1 MVSFLILFV
10 TNAFAINVGEVKDKM
25 GSTFNERGG
34 KTYKVVK
41 GYLLEMNDFLQ
52 TGEDG
57 AMNIV
62 FVDNTKVTLAP
73 NTEFLIDEFAFD
85 TTVVPIEI
93 AMNVSVNVG
102 TFTYESGEISK
113 MNGDVEIVTPTA
125 SITVQGTAFSGSV
138 STSGVTTITLLPD
151 SSGQVGKV
159 TVSNDAGSQ
168 TITQVYTSVTVLSD
182 SLVPRAPSPL
192 DNLQKKNLFDLD
204 SVEDDI
210 KDKNDLQF
218 DRKEYND
225 LLENEKET
233 FESNELLEQETLE
246 IEMDAKEANEME
258 EQIVSEELTIESD
271 TLTSDTT
278 VAVDD
283 FTTQSSEIDTSSTQ
297 DIVVDEVVESDIDTS
312 YYDEWEDDLKDW
324 GYIDDDNQISVW
336 DAEGEQTMDWDD
348 AKQMY
353 AEMDQAYFD
362 AIGCSDC
369 TWDTINWDSINWDEV
384 NWDEYMEEYNDL
396 LEDYG
401 LTAYDNQVEDKSEEV
416 EEEATSTVEG
426 YTWEDFALDDDYYN
440 NAEYKNQGGPPTL
453 TVQNYCEYNGYED
466 YWCNQ
471 DYVDYLNSWYK
482 DDWTLKV
489 TNESWTKESKKIF
502 GKLYGWCGSYPNYKM
517 CDNQPKPWKMK
528 DLKKKYIT
536 DWSWD
541 DWDIYWDA
549 LFDWWYTGYDYNNED
564 DQTNWEDEY
573 NFEDDFDQDAEL
585 EILLASYNEEECLN
599 YGYYWDNANQSCGT
613 EWVDNSGSETVVTA
627 SGETLNYTTGNVTQ
641 TLTTTDGLTG
651 ETSSA
656 TSTGR
661 VSTLNNDFDADA
673 DTSVSGYTILNRY
686 NNNHRAYI
694 KVETADEAD
703 IQILQDTEAQH
714 LDVGSSS
721 AQNNITIIQTD

>member
-1 MVSFLILFV
+1 MKKILFLVSFLVLFC
-10 TNAFAINVGEVKDKM
+10 TSLLSAQITSPKVGEVIGQM
-25 GSTFNERGG
+25 GTTWNERDGQ
-34 KTYKVVK
+34 TQNTAM
-41 GYLLEMNDFLQ
+41 GYELQMNDFLQ

-57 AMNIV
+57 GMILSY
-62 FVDNTKVTLAP
+62 VDKTKFTMGP
-73 NTEFLIDEFAFD
+73 NTELVIDEFAFD
-85 TTVVPIEI
+85 TSVVPIEL
-93 AMNVSVNVG
+93 AMNISVNVG
-102 TFTYESGEISK
+102 SFTYESGSVSALGGEVNI
-113 MNGDVEIVTPTA
+113 NAGFATV
-125 SITVQGTAFSGSV
+125 TVQGTAFSGV
-138 STSGVTTITLLPD
+138 VDTSGQVTITLLPD
-151 SSGQVGKV
+151 SQGDVGAV

-168 TITQVYTSVTVLSD
+168 TITNAYNSVSVSSNDL
-182 SLVPRAPSPL
+182 APTPPKIETNKTDIIEL
-192 DNLQKKNLFDLD
+192 NEL
-204 SVEDDI
+204 EEDI
-210 KDKNDLQF
+210 KD
-218 DRKEYND
+218 
-225 LLENEKET
+225 
-233 FESNELLEQETLE
+233 ESQKHFGDVDSKSAQAMEEAIISE
-246 IEMDAKEANEME
+246 EAN
-258 EQIVSEELTIESD
+258 IVEDSNTIVATDLSSSESD
-271 TLTSDTT
+271 TMIETKSAEENTL
-278 VAVDD
+278 VEVVDD
-283 FTTQSSEIDTSSTQ
+283 
-297 DIVVDEVVESDIDTS
+297 VDTS
-312 YYDEWEDDLKDW
+312 YYDSWEEDLKDW
-324 GYIDDDNQISVW
+324 GYIDEDNQISVW
-336 DAEGEQTMDWDD
+336 DAEGEKTMDWDE
-348 AKQMY
+348 AKKMY

-369 TWDTINWDSINWDEV
+369 TWDTINWDDVDWDAV
-384 NWDEYMEEYNDL
+384 DWDAYYDEYNEL

-401 LTAYDNQVEDKSEEV
+401 LTSWAV
-416 EEEATSTVEG
+416 EEEEVNVVEDTKEETEADVVEG

-599 YGYYWDNANQSCGT
+599 YGYYWDNAKQSCGT
-613 EWVDNSGSETVVTA
+613 EWVDNSGSETQVTA
-627 SGETLNYTTGNVTQ
+627 SGETLNYSTGDVTQ
-641 TLTTTDGLTG
+641 TLTTTSGG
-651 ETSSA
+651 VSTST

-661 VSTLNNDFDADA
+661 VSTLNNDFNATA
-673 DTSVSGYTILNRY
+673 STSGDYTIINRY
-686 NNNHRAYI
+686 NDNHRAYI
-694 KVETADEAD
+694 KVETSKTAD
-703 IQILQDTEAQH
+703 IQILQDSEAQNI
-714 LDVGSSS
+714 DVGDVIPPGYP
-721 AQNNITIIQTD
+721 NITIIQTD

>member
-1 MVSFLILFV
+1 MLKMKKILFLVSFLVLFC
-10 TNAFAINVGEVKDKM
+10 TSLLSAQITSPKVGEVIGQM
-25 GSTFNERGG
+25 GTTWNERDGQ
-34 KTYKVVK
+34 TQNTAM
-41 GYLLEMNDFLQ
+41 GYELQMNDFLQ

-57 AMNIV
+57 GMILSY
-62 FVDNTKVTLAP
+62 VDKTKFTMGP
-73 NTEFLIDEFAFD
+73 NTELTIDEFAFD
-85 TTVVPIEI
+85 TSVVPIEI
-93 AMNVSVNVG
+93 AMNISVNVG
-102 TFTYESGEISK
+102 TFTYESGSIS
-113 MNGDVEIVTPTA
+113 NLGGEVNINAGNAT
-125 SITVQGTAFSGSV
+125 ITVQGTAFSGTV
-138 STSGVTTITLLPD
+138 DTSGKATITLLPD
-151 SSGQVGKV
+151 SNGAVGQV

-168 TITQVYTSVTVLSD
+168 TITNAYNSVTVYTNDL
-182 SLVPRAPSPL
+182 APTPPKIETNKQDIIEL
-192 DNLQKKNLFDLD
+192 DKF
-204 SVEDDI
+204 EEDI
-210 KDKNDLQF
+210 KD
-218 DRKEYND
+218 
-225 LLENEKET
+225 
-233 FESNELLEQETLE
+233 ESQKHFGDVDSKSAQAMEEAIISE
-246 IEMDAKEANEME
+246 EAN
-258 EQIVSEELTIESD
+258 IVEDSNTIVATDLSSSESD
-271 TLTSDTT
+271 TMIETKSAEENTL
-278 VAVDD
+278 VEVVDD
-283 FTTQSSEIDTSSTQ
+283 
-297 DIVVDEVVESDIDTS
+297 VDTS
-312 YYDEWEDDLKDW
+312 YYDSWEEDLKDW
-324 GYIDDDNQISVW
+324 GYIDEDNQISVW
-336 DAEGEQTMDWDD
+336 DAEGEKTMDWDE
-348 AKQMY
+348 AKKMY

-369 TWDTINWDSINWDEV
+369 TWDTINWDDVDWDAV
-384 NWDEYMEEYNDL
+384 DWDAYYDEYNEL

-401 LTAYDNQVEDKSEEV
+401 LTSWAV
-416 EEEATSTVEG
+416 EEEEVNVVEDTKEETEADVVEG

-440 NAEYKNQGGPPTL
+440 NAEYKSQGGPPTL

-613 EWVDNSGSETVVTA
+613 EWVDNSGSETQVTA
-627 SGETLNYTTGNVTQ
+627 SGETLNYSTGDVTQ
-641 TLTTTDGLTG
+641 TLTTTSGG
-651 ETSSA
+651 VSTST

-661 VSTLNNDFDADA
+661 VSTLNNDFNATA
-673 DTSVSGYTILNRY
+673 STSGDYTIINRY
-686 NNNHRAYI
+686 NDNHRAYI
-694 KVETADEAD
+694 KVETSKTAD
-703 IQILQDTEAQH
+703 IQILQDSEAQNI
-714 LDVGSSS
+714 DVGDVIPPGYP
-721 AQNNITIIQTD
+721 NITIIQTD

>member
-1 MVSFLILFV
+1 MKKILFLVSFLVLFC
-10 TNAFAINVGEVKDKM
+10 TSLLSAQITSPKVGEVIGQM
-25 GSTFNERGG
+25 GTTWNERDGQ
-34 KTYKVVK
+34 TQNTAM
-41 GYLLEMNDFLQ
+41 GYELQMNDFLQ

-57 AMNIV
+57 GMILSY
-62 FVDNTKVTLAP
+62 VDKTKFTMGP
-73 NTEFLIDEFAFD
+73 NTELVIDEFAFD
-85 TTVVPIEI
+85 TSVVPIEL
-93 AMNVSVNVG
+93 AMNISVNVG
-102 TFTYESGEISK
+102 SFTYESGSVSALGGEVNI
-113 MNGDVEIVTPTA
+113 NAGFATV
-125 SITVQGTAFSGSV
+125 TVQGTAFSGV
-138 STSGVTTITLLPD
+138 VDTSGQVTITLLPD
-151 SSGQVGKV
+151 SQGDVGAV

-168 TITQVYTSVTVLSD
+168 TITNAYNSVSVSSNDLAPTPPKIETNKTDIIELNELEEEIKDESQKHFGDVD
-182 SLVPRAPSPL
+182 SKSAQAMEEAIISEEA
-192 DNLQKKNLFDLD
+192 NI
-204 SVEDDI
+204 VEDSNTI
-210 KDKNDLQF
+210 VATDL
-218 DRKEYND
+218 
-225 LLENEKET
+225 
-233 FESNELLEQETLE
+233 S
-246 IEMDAKEANEME
+246 
-258 EQIVSEELTIESD
+258 SSESD
-271 TLTSDTT
+271 TMIETKSAEENTL
-278 VAVDD
+278 VEVVDD
-283 FTTQSSEIDTSSTQ
+283 
-297 DIVVDEVVESDIDTS
+297 VDTS
-312 YYDEWEDDLKDW
+312 YYDSWEEDLKDW
-324 GYIDDDNQISVW
+324 GYIDEDNQISVW
-336 DAEGEQTMDWDD
+336 DAEGEKTMDWDE
-348 AKQMY
+348 AKKMY

-369 TWDTINWDSINWDEV
+369 TWDTINWDDVDWDAV
-384 NWDEYMEEYNDL
+384 DWDAYYDEYNEL

-401 LTAYDNQVEDKSEEV
+401 LTSWAV
-416 EEEATSTVEG
+416 EEEEVNVVEDTKEETEADVVEG

-564 DQTNWEDEY
+564 DQTNWVDEY

-613 EWVDNSGSETVVTA
+613 EWVDNSGSETQVTA
-627 SGETLNYTTGNVTQ
+627 SGETLNYSTGDVTQ
-641 TLTTTDGLTG
+641 TLTTTSGG
-651 ETSSA
+651 VSTST

-661 VSTLNNDFDADA
+661 VSTLNNDFNATA
-673 DTSVSGYTILNRY
+673 STSGDYTIINRY
-686 NNNHRAYI
+686 NDNHRAYI
-694 KVETADEAD
+694 KVETSKTAD
-703 IQILQDTEAQH
+703 IQILQDSEAQNI
-714 LDVGSSS
+714 DVGDVIPPGYP
-721 AQNNITIIQTD
+721 NITIIQTD